1 MNIAFFDK
9 YVRTQIDLVDYRL
22 NTGKKVQ
29 FWVKRDDLI
38 DSTISGNK
46 WRKLKFNIKFAADN
60 KKSGIAT
67 FGGAFSNH
75 IAATSSAGARAGIKT
90 VGFIRTHEIDKNN
103 PTLNLAAKNGMEL
116 IAVSREQYR
125 ARHTPEFL
133 TSLKSQYPNYHFV
146 PEGGTNGL
154 SDLGVNELATECLTD
169 VNYDV
174 IAVPLGSGGTLK
186 GLAKAQ
192 DNRALNSNAPN
203 SKKLIGIACVNDQRV
218 FEEVQ
223 PYLNKSSCIHRGAL
237 FGGYAK
243 FNTELIDFC
252 LDFHAQ
258 TGIAIEPIY
267 SGKMFYALCH
277 QRDELGLTDSDNV
290 LAIHTGGLQG
300 ICGLI
305 YAKKLCAEAWAPV
318 LNSMPLETIDA

>member
-146 PEGGTNGL
+146 PEGGTNEL
-154 SDLGVNELATECLTD
+154 SNLGVNELATECLAD
-169 VNYDV
+169 INYDV

-186 GLAKAQ
+186 GLAKT
-192 DNRALNSNAPN
+192 LPN
-203 SKKLIGIACVNDQRV
+203 KKLIGMACVNDERV
-218 FEEVQ
+218 FDEVQ
-223 PYLNKSSCIHRGAL
+223 PYLNKASCIYSGAL

-243 FNTELIDFC
+243 FNNELIDFC

-277 QRDELGLTDSDNV
+277 QRDELGLTNSDNV

-300 ICGLI
+300 IHGLI
-305 YAKKLCAEAWAPV
+305 YAKKLCAKAWAPV
-318 LNSMPLETIDA
+318 LDSISLETIYT